1 MSGFDNYMNSYLD
14 RRMKDIIEEW
24 NLGTRRDFGDFTQ
37 RLGFVE
43 KEIRELGVFEKG
55 ADARLAVLE
64 QRLIRCREVRK

>member
-1 MSGFDNYMNSYLD
+1 MTGFDNYMNTYLD

-24 NLGTRRDFGDFTQ
+24 DLGTRRDFGDFPD
-37 RLGFVE
+37 RLWSVE

-55 ADARLAVLE
+55 AEARLTVLE